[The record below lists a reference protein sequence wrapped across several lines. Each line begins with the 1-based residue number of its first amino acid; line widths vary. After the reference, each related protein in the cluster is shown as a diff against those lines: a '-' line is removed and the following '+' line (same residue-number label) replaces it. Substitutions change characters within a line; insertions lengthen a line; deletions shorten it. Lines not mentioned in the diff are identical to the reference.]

1 MMRSRRKRARL
12 MADINVVPY
21 IDVMLVL
28 LIIFMITAPL
38 ITQGVKIELPD
49 APSQVIAPSEQEPV
63 IVSVDQNGDYYID
76 IGENPQAVI
85 GTDVLI
91 ERVEKLLKQKPET
104 EFLVRGDE
112 NVSYGKVVELMTSL
126 QLAGVGSVG
135 LVTEPPE
142 N

>member
-1 MMRSRRKRARL
+1 

-38 ITQGVKIELPD
+38 ITQGVKIELPN
-49 APSQVIAPSEQEPV
+49 APSQVIPSSEEEPI
-63 IVSVDQNGDYYID
+63 IVSVDAEGNYYID
-76 IGENPQAVI
+76 IGDNPESVI
-85 GTDVLI
+85 GTDLLI
-91 ERVEKLLKQKPET
+91 QRVEKLLKQKPES

-112 NVSYGKVVELMTSL
+112 NVSYGKVVMLMSSL
-126 QLAGVGSVG
+126 QEAGVSSVG

-142 N
+142 S

>member
-49 APSQVIAPSEQEPV
+49 APSQVIPPSEQEPV

>member
-49 APSQVIAPSEQEPV
+49 APSQVIPPSEQEPV

-142 N
+142 K

>member
-1 MMRSRRKRARL
+1 MISSRRKRARL
-12 MADINVVPY
+12 MAEINVVPY

-49 APSQVIAPSEQEPV
+49 APSQVIPPSELEPV
-63 IVSVDQNGDYYID
+63 IVSVDNNGDYYID
-76 IGENPQAVI
+76 IGDNPESVV
-85 GTDVLI
+85 GTDLLI
-91 ERVEKLLKQKPET
+91 ERVEKLLRQKPDS

-112 NVSYGKVVELMTSL
+112 NVPYGKVVTLMSSL
-126 QLAGVGSVG
+126 QQAGVGSVG

>member
-1 MMRSRRKRARL
+1 MRSRRKRARL

-49 APSQVIAPSEQEPV
+49 APSQVIPPSEQEPV

>member
-1 MMRSRRKRARL
+1 
-12 MADINVVPY
+12 MAEINVVPY

-49 APSQVIAPSEQEPV
+49 APSQVIPPSELEPV
-63 IVSVDQNGDYYID
+63 IVSVDNNGDYYID
-76 IGENPQAVI
+76 IGDNPESVV
-85 GTDVLI
+85 GTDLLI
-91 ERVEKLLKQKPET
+91 ERVEKLLRQKPDS

-112 NVSYGKVVELMTSL
+112 NVPYGKVVTLMSSL
-126 QLAGVGSVG
+126 QQAGVGSVG

>member
-1 MMRSRRKRARL
+1 MMRSCRKRARL

-49 APSQVIAPSEQEPV
+49 APSQVIPPSEQEPV

>member
-1 MMRSRRKRARL
+1 

-38 ITQGVKIELPD
+38 ITQGVKIELPN
-49 APSQVIAPSEQEPV
+49 APSQVIPSSEEEPI
-63 IVSVDQNGDYYID
+63 IVSVDAEGNYYID
-76 IGENPQAVI
+76 IGDNPESVI
-85 GTDVLI
+85 GTDLLI
-91 ERVEKLLKQKPET
+91 QRVEKLLKQKPES

-112 NVSYGKVVELMTSL
+112 NVSYGKVVMLMSSL
-126 QLAGVGSVG
+126 QEAGVGSVG

-142 N
+142 S

>member
-1 MMRSRRKRARL
+1 MNSRRKRARL

-38 ITQGVKIELPD
+38 ITQGVKIELPN
-49 APSQVIAPSEQEPV
+49 APSQVIPSSEEEPI
-63 IVSVDQNGDYYID
+63 IVSVDAEGNYYID
-76 IGENPQAVI
+76 IGDNPESVI
-85 GTDVLI
+85 GTDLLI
-91 ERVEKLLKQKPET
+91 QRVEKLLKQKPES

-112 NVSYGKVVELMTSL
+112 NVSYGKVVMLMSSL
-126 QLAGVGSVG
+126 QEAGVGSVG

-142 N
+142 S

>member
-1 MMRSRRKRARL
+1 MMNSRRKRARL

-38 ITQGVKIELPD
+38 ITQGVKIELPN
-49 APSQVIAPSEQEPV
+49 APSQVIPSSEEEPI
-63 IVSVDQNGDYYID
+63 IVSVDAEGNYYID
-76 IGENPQAVI
+76 IGDNPESVI
-85 GTDVLI
+85 GTDLLI
-91 ERVEKLLKQKPET
+91 QRVEKLLKQKPES

-112 NVSYGKVVELMTSL
+112 NVSYGKVVMLMSSL
-126 QLAGVGSVG
+126 QEAGVGSVG

-142 N
+142 S